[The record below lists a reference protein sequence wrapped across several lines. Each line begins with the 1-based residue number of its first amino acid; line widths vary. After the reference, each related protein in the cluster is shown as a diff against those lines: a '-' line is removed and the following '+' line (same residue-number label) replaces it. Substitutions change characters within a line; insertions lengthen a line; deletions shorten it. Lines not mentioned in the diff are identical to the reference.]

1 MLHVYCLNALSENR
15 QIAPS
20 EPGPGFGKPAG
31 LFDPRWGVDRLVSRS
46 LAATAGAAEAL
57 ADR

>member
-31 LFDPRWGVDRLVSRS
+31 LFDPRWGGGPSRLSIIGGDGGRGGGS
-46 LAATAGAAEAL
+46 G
-57 ADR
+57 R